1 MAHYYHNTLNM
12 SYGNWVAREASLRD
26 ISQSNLEKMVDVEPV
41 RVNSPSFFIP
51 FLTTRNMY
59 NSEVETPRND
69 GSVGV
74 YLKYTPDSGFEAV
87 STQKSGLFINGD
99 VKDMEFITLNN
110 TDYIISA
117 KNDDLIEF
125 TKIK

>member
-1 MAHYYHNTLNM
+1 
-12 SYGNWVAREASLRD
+12 
-26 ISQSNLEKMVDVEPV
+26 
-41 RVNSPSFFIP
+41 
-51 FLTTRNMY
+51 MY

-110 TDYIISA
+110 DDYINVQDILYLV
-117 KNDDLIEF
+117 NLILSNEF
-125 TKIK
+125 TLIADLNNDNQLNIIDIMLLIDEILN

>member
-1 MAHYYHNTLNM
+1 
-12 SYGNWVAREASLRD
+12 
-26 ISQSNLEKMVDVEPV
+26 
-41 RVNSPSFFIP
+41 
-51 FLTTRNMY
+51 MY

-74 YLKYTPDSGFEAV
+74 YLNYNPDTGFEAIP
-87 STQKSGLFINGD
+87 TKESGLFLNGD
-99 VKDMEFITLNN
+99 VKDMEIININ
-110 TDYIISA
+110 KIDYIISA

>member
-1 MAHYYHNTLNM
+1 MNNLPTLTQLSSINKI
-12 SYGNWVAREASLRD
+12 LKKD
-26 ISQSNLEKMVDVEPV
+26 IDKDGYMDIVVSG
-41 RVNSPSFFIP
+41 
-51 FLTTRNMY
+51 NMY

-74 YLKYTPDSGFEAV
+74 YLKYTPDSGFEAI

-110 TDYIISA
+110 DDYILTA